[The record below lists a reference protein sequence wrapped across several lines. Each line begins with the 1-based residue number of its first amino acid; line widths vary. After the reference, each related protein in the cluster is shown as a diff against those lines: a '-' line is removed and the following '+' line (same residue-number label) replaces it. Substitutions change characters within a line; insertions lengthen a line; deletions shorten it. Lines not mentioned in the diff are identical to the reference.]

1 MNTIERPYRDVL
13 NKALDIYRDAMRPFI
28 VNSLKQVRGRTV
40 EEILYDSLPRQ
51 AHEFQERLQANGGD
65 VESVIDITNFPALVS
80 KNWRREVFGRQ
91 FGGDMTVQNLLY
103 IITQARNRAAHPEN
117 TDLDAEYTRAR
128 LHDIA
133 EVLGKINA
141 LDQKQM
147 VEELRNELINTEEQ
161 TQQVS
166 TAGRSNA
173 AATTRTSART
183 TLRDN
188 TGLKPWR
195 EVIPPNLE
203 LTQGTFEEAELA
215 ADLQQ
220 VYDGRA
226 SATSYGNPVSFFKQ
240 THLTAGLRSLLT
252 NALQRLAGNG
262 GAPVIQTKTGF
273 GGGKTHS
280 LIALYHIAN
289 SIDALANL
297 PANGDSASTRTEI
310 HSIMQESGWDSTRN
324 IHPKVA
330 VLDGTYLSPTDTEVT
345 KENGN
350 PLNTLWGVM
359 AYQLG
364 GQTAYNLISEAARRQ
379 DSAPLGAQL
388 DRLFDHIGPCVILMD
403 ELVAYMTNFSD
414 DLLAVNYTFIQALTE
429 SARRAKNVVL
439 VVTLPESQREAG
451 GPKGETI
458 LATLETR
465 MGRIESIWR
474 PLETGEAF
482 EVVRR
487 RLFGNQINEIERDRT
502 CEAFVAMY
510 NRNRKAFPEGV
521 HEQRYLERMRVCY
534 PIHPEI
540 FERLHSDWSTIHEFQ
555 RTRGVLR
562 LMANCISRLYR
573 TDASPLI
580 MPGNLPLDDP
590 NFTSEFDSILSG
602 HWDAVF
608 TEADSNGGR
617 TDLIDQQRSNF
628 SEYGGAARRIA
639 RTVFLGS
646 CPSGAIRGIDANR
659 IHLGVAQPGHR
670 LTTYTE
676 ALTEMRGNLY
686 YFYTDDNRYY
696 FHTEENLNKVAID
709 RANEISNPEIHGHI
723 ISEVTEAARQHSS
736 RLIICPE
743 DLDTIPD
750 RDELRLVIL
759 PPNKLLPSRSAE
771 TDEAIPAAL
780 HILKHRAGGERTHRN
795 TLLFLG
801 SKTDDMRDLQSYTR
815 EYLAW
820 KSITQ
825 GERRIQNLKDERL
838 TQAQAN
844 LRKADETVRR
854 IIPKAYRF
862 AMAPTQLD
870 PQHTEF
876 TMSPEQTRAAESGDI
891 VGSAFDTFKAR
902 EALIDYET
910 PESLNARLTEYI
922 WSDTNHISIQKV
934 WEMMTQYVY
943 MPRLENREVLTA
955 AIKEGVENGTFGY
968 AEGYDTEQQ
977 RYYGLQ
983 FRQQIHILNPDGLI
997 VKAAVAGIKPKLSL
1011 ESLTPTL
1018 REQVWDTAQAHIQVA
1033 NVWEM
1038 MPTHLDEDDL
1048 KRETLVECIEQGVP
1062 QGQFGYAAR
1071 IAEDTTTYEN
1081 LFFREAL
1088 PPDTVD
1094 FEGFLIDPQTAAAE
1108 KDTAKLGSTRIV
1120 ARKTVE
1126 GELSLDAINDLRQE
1140 IIAPLDADGGDVKI
1154 EITITAY
1161 KPEGFSQNIERS
1173 VKENGIE
1180 LDIEVKSDNEKG

>member
-1 MNTIERPYRDVL
+1 MNTIERPHRDVL

-28 VNSLKQVRGRTV
+28 IRSLKQIKGKHV
-40 EEILYDSLPRQ
+40 EDAICDVLSPKQVNDFEQ
-51 AHEFQERLQANGGD
+51 NLQNNGGN
-65 VESVIDITNFPALVS
+65 VQAAIDIGDFPNLIS
-80 KNWRREVFGRQ
+80 RNWRGEIFGRQ

-103 IITQARNRAAHPEN
+103 LITQARNHVMHPSTE
-117 TDLDAEYTRAR
+117 DLESEYVRVSLFHISDVLGRINAPEAK
-128 LHDIA
+128 A
-133 EVLGKINA
+133 EVK
-141 LDQKQM
+141 K
-147 VEELRNELINTEEQ
+147 
-161 TQQVS
+161 
-166 TAGRSNA
+166 
-173 AATTRTSART
+173 
-183 TLRDN
+183 LRDEHFSSPQPELPIPDSSPATASVSDRTPRVAQGN
-188 TGLKPWR
+188 LKPWR

-215 ADLQQ
+215 ANLQQ

-226 SATSYGNPVSFFKQ
+226 SATSYGNPVSFFNQ
-240 THLTAGLRSLLT
+240 THLTVGLRSLLI
-252 NALQRLAGNG
+252 NALQRLAGKG

-280 LIALYHIAN
+280 LIALYHLAN

-297 PANGDSASTRTEI
+297 PADSDSANTRAEI
-310 HSIMQESGWDSTRN
+310 HSIMQEAGWDSTRKV
-324 IHPKVA
+324 HPKVA
-330 VLDGTYLSPTDTEVT
+330 VLEGTFLSPTDAEVT
-345 KENGN
+345 KENGD

-364 GQTAYNLISEAARRQ
+364 GQTAYNLIGEAARGQ

-388 DRLFDHIGPCVILMD
+388 DRLFEHTGPCVILMD
-403 ELVAYMTNFSD
+403 ELVAYMINLSD
-414 DLLAVNYTFIQALTE
+414 DLLGVNYTFVQALTE
-429 SARRAKNVVL
+429 SARRAKNVVI
-439 VVTLPESQREAG
+439 VATLPESQREAG
-451 GPKGETI
+451 GARGAEI
-458 LATLETR
+458 LSTLETR
-465 MGRIESIWR
+465 MGRIESIWQ
-474 PLETGEAF
+474 PLETNEAF

-487 RLFGNQINEIERDRT
+487 RLFGNQINETERDRT

-510 NRNRKAFPEGV
+510 NRNRKVFPEGV
-521 HEQRYLERMRVCY
+521 HEQRYLERMKACY

-590 NFTSEFDSILSG
+590 NFTSEFDKILSG
-602 HWDAVF
+602 RWDAVF

-617 TDLIDQQRSNF
+617 ADLIDQPRSSF
-628 SEYGGAARRIA
+628 SECGGAARRIA

-646 CPSGAIRGIDANR
+646 CPSGAIRGIDTNL

-670 LTTYTE
+670 ITTYTE

-709 RANEISNPEIHGHI
+709 RANEISDPELHEHI
-723 ISEVTEAARQHSS
+723 ILEVTEAVRRHRSK
-736 RLIICPE
+736 LIICPE
-743 DLDTIPD
+743 DLDTVPD
-750 RDELRLVIL
+750 KDELRLVIL
-759 PPNKLLPSRSAE
+759 PPDKLLPSRSAE

-780 HILKHRAGGERTHRN
+780 HILKHRAGGERTYQN
-795 TLLFLG
+795 ALLFLA
-801 SKTDDMRDLQSYTR
+801 SKTDDMRDLKRDTR

-825 GERRIQNLKDERL
+825 GDRRIQNLKDERL
-838 TQAQAN
+838 NQAQAS
-844 LRKADETVRR
+844 LRKADEAVRR
-854 IIPKAYRF
+854 MLPKAYRF
-862 AMAPTQLD
+862 AIAPAQLD

-876 TMSPEQTRAAESGDI
+876 TMSPEQTKATESGDI
-891 VGSAFDTFKAR
+891 VESAFDTFKAR

-910 PESLNARLTEYI
+910 PEALNARLTEYI
-922 WSDTNHISIQKV
+922 WNDDNHISIQKV

-943 MPRLENREVLTA
+943 METRLENRDVLTA

-968 AEGYDTEQQ
+968 AERYDTEQQ
-977 RYYGLQ
+977 HYHGLQ
-983 FRQQIHILNPDGLI
+983 FRQQIHTLNPDGLI

-1018 REQVWDTAQAHIQVA
+1018 REHVWNTAQSHIRVEK
-1033 NVWEM
+1033 VWNM
-1038 MPTHLDEDDL
+1038 MPIYLDEDDL

-1062 QGQFGYAAR
+1062 QGDFGYATEITDSTNA
-1071 IAEDTTTYEN
+1071 YEN

-1088 PPDTVD
+1088 PPDAVT
-1094 FEGFLIDPQTAAAE
+1094 FEGLLVDPKTAAAE
-1108 KDTAKLGSTRIV
+1108 KDTATLGAKRII

-1126 GELSLDAINDLRQE
+1126 GELSLDAINNLRQE

-1161 KPEGFSQNIERS
+1161 KAEGFSQNIERS

-1180 LDIEVKSDNEKG
+1180 LDIEVKSDNEKDN

>member
-1 MNTIERPYRDVL
+1 MNTIERPHRDVL

-28 VNSLKQVRGRTV
+28 IRSLKQIKGKSI
-40 EEILYDSLPRQ
+40 EEAVCDVLSARQ
-51 AHEFQERLQANGGD
+51 VNDFKQNLQNNGGN
-65 VESVIDITNFPALVS
+65 VQAAIDIGDFPNLIS
-80 KNWRREVFGRQ
+80 RNWRGEVFGRQ

-103 IITQARNRAAHPEN
+103 LITQARNHVMHPSTEDLESEYARASLFHISDVLGRINAAEPKATVEKLRDEHFRSQQPTSLIPDPSPDTENVTRPTPRAAQGN
-117 TDLDAEYTRAR
+117 
-128 LHDIA
+128 
-133 EVLGKINA
+133 
-141 LDQKQM
+141 
-147 VEELRNELINTEEQ
+147 
-161 TQQVS
+161 
-166 TAGRSNA
+166 
-173 AATTRTSART
+173 
-183 TLRDN
+183 
-188 TGLKPWR
+188 LKPWR

-215 ADLQQ
+215 ANLQQ

-252 NALQRLAGNG
+252 NALRRLAGNG

-280 LIALYHIAN
+280 LIALYHLAN
-289 SIDALANL
+289 SIDAMADL
-297 PANGDSASTRTEI
+297 PADGDSANTRAEI
-310 HSIMQESGWDSTRN
+310 HTIMQEAGWDSTLN

-330 VLDGTYLSPTDTEVT
+330 VLEGTFLSPTDAEVT
-345 KENGN
+345 KENED

-364 GQTAYNLISEAARRQ
+364 GQTAYNLIGTAARQQ

-388 DRLFDHIGPCVILMD
+388 DKLFDHIGPCVILID
-403 ELVAYMTNFSD
+403 ELVAYMVNLSD
-414 DLLAVNYTFIQALTE
+414 DLLGVNYTFVQALTE
-429 SARRAKNVVL
+429 SVRRAKNVIL
-439 VVTLPESQREAG
+439 VATLPETRREAG
-451 GPKGETI
+451 GIKGETI
-458 LATLETR
+458 LSTLETR
-465 MGRIESIWR
+465 MGRIESIWK

-487 RLFGNQINEIERDRT
+487 RLFGNQINEVERNRT
-502 CEAFVAMY
+502 CETFVAMY
-510 NRNRKAFPEGV
+510 NKNRKAFPEGV
-521 HEQRYLERMRVCY
+521 HEQRYLERMKVCY

-562 LMANCISRLYR
+562 LMANCINRLYR

-590 NFTSEFDSILSG
+590 SFTSEFDKILAG
-602 HWDAVF
+602 RWEPVF
-608 TEADSNGGR
+608 AEADSNGGR
-617 TDLIDQQRSNF
+617 ADLIDQERSSF

-646 CPSGAIRGIDANR
+646 CPSGAIRGIDTNR
-659 IHLGVAQPGHR
+659 INLGVAQPGHR
-670 LTTYTE
+670 ITTYTE

-686 YFYTDDNRYY
+686 YFYADDNRYY

-709 RANEISNPEIHGHI
+709 RANEISDSELHEYIV
-723 ISEVTEAARQHSS
+723 SEVTEAVRRHRSK
-736 RLIICPE
+736 LIICPE
-743 DLDTIPD
+743 NLDSIQD
-750 RDELRLVIL
+750 KNELRLVIL
-759 PPNKLLPSRSAE
+759 PPDKLLPSRSAE
-771 TDEAIPAAL
+771 TDEATPVAL
-780 HILKHRAGGERTHRN
+780 DILKHRASGERTYRN
-795 TLLFLG
+795 TLLFLAA
-801 SKTDDMRDLQSYTR
+801 KTDDMRDLKTQAR

-825 GERRIQNLKDERL
+825 GERRIQNLKDERFN
-838 TQAQAN
+838 QAQAS
-844 LRKADETVRR
+844 LRKAGEAVRR
-854 IIPKAYRF
+854 MLPKAYRF
-862 AMAPTQLD
+862 AIAPAQLD

-876 TMSPEQTRAAESGDI
+876 TMLPEQTKATESGNI
-891 VGSAFDTFKAR
+891 VESAFDTFKAR

-910 PESLNARLTEYI
+910 PEALNARLTEYI
-922 WSDTNHISIQKV
+922 WNDNNYISIQQV

-943 MPRLENREVLTA
+943 MPRLENRDVLTA

-968 AEGYDTEQQ
+968 AERYDTEQHH
-977 RYYGLQ
+977 YHGLQ
-983 FRQQIHILNPDGLI
+983 FKQQIPTLNLDGLI
-997 VKAAVAGIKPKLSL
+997 VKAEVAGIKPKLSL
-1011 ESLTPTL
+1011 ESLAPLL
-1018 REQVWDTAQAHIQVA
+1018 REHIWDAAQSHIRVEK
-1033 NVWEM
+1033 VWEM
-1038 MPTHLDEDDL
+1038 MPTYLDENDL
-1048 KRETLVECIEQGVP
+1048 ERESLIVCIEQGVP
-1062 QGQFGYAAR
+1062 QGQFGYAEE
-1071 IAEDTTTYEN
+1071 IAGGSSTYEN
-1081 LFFREAL
+1081 LFFREVL
-1088 PPDTVD
+1088 PANTVT
-1094 FEGFLIDPQTAAAE
+1094 FEGLLIDPQTAAAE
-1108 KDTAKLGSTRIV
+1108 KDTARLGSTRIV

-1161 KPEGFSQNIERS
+1161 KADGFSQNIERS

>member
-1 MNTIERPYRDVL
+1 MNTIERPHRDVL

-28 VNSLKQVRGRTV
+28 IRSLKQIKGK
-40 EEILYDSLPRQ
+40 
-51 AHEFQERLQANGGD
+51 RLEDAICDVLSEKQVNDFKQNLQNNGGNIQAA
-65 VESVIDITNFPALVS
+65 IDIGDFPNLIS
-80 KNWRREVFGRQ
+80 RNWRGEVFGRQ

-103 IITQARNRAAHPEN
+103 LITQARNHVMHPSTE
-117 TDLDAEYTRAR
+117 DLDAEYTRVSLFHISDVLGRINAAEAK
-128 LHDIA
+128 A
-133 EVLGKINA
+133 EVEKLR
-141 LDQKQM
+141 DEHFSSPQP
-147 VEELRNELINTEEQ
+147 ELRIPDTS
-161 TQQVS
+161 S
-166 TAGRSNA
+166 TTASVPD
-173 AATTRTSART
+173 RTPRVAQG
-183 TLRDN
+183 N
-188 TGLKPWR
+188 LKPWR

-203 LTQGTFEEAELA
+203 LTQGTFEDAELA
-215 ADLQQ
+215 ANLQQ

-226 SATSYGNPVSFFKQ
+226 SATSYGNPVSFFRQ

-252 NALQRLAGNG
+252 NALRRLAGKG

-280 LIALYHIAN
+280 LIALYHLAN
-289 SIDALANL
+289 SIDALARL
-297 PANGDSASTRTEI
+297 PADGDSANTRAEI
-310 HSIMQESGWDSTRN
+310 HSILQEAGWDSTLN

-330 VLDGTYLSPTDTEVT
+330 VLEGTFLSPTDAEVT
-345 KENGN
+345 KENKD

-364 GQTAYNLISEAARRQ
+364 GQTAYNLIGEAARRQ

-388 DRLFDHIGPCVILMD
+388 DKLFDHIGPCVILID
-403 ELVAYMTNFSD
+403 ELVAYMINLSD
-414 DLLAVNYTFIQALTE
+414 DLLGVNYTFVQALTE
-429 SARRAKNVVL
+429 SARRAKNVVI
-439 VVTLPESQREAG
+439 VATLPQSRREAG
-451 GPKGETI
+451 GIKGETI

-465 MGRIESIWR
+465 MGRIESIWK
-474 PLETGEAF
+474 PLETNEAF

-487 RLFGNQINEIERDRT
+487 RLFGNQINETERDRT
-502 CEAFVAMY
+502 CGVFVAMY
-510 NRNRKAFPEGV
+510 NRNKGAFPEGV
-521 HEQRYLERMRVCY
+521 HEQRYLERMKACY

-573 TDASPLI
+573 TDTSPLI

-590 NFTSEFDSILSG
+590 NFTSEFDKILSG
-602 HWDAVF
+602 RWDAVF

-617 TDLIDQQRSNF
+617 ADLIDQQRSSF
-628 SEYGGAARRIA
+628 SECGGAARRIA

-646 CPSGAIRGIDANR
+646 CPSGAIRGIDTNL

-670 LTTYTE
+670 ITTYTE
-676 ALTEMRGNLY
+676 ALAEMRGNLY
-686 YFYTDDNRYY
+686 YFYADDNRYY

-709 RANEISNPEIHGHI
+709 RANEISDSELHEHI
-723 ISEVTEAARQHSS
+723 VLEVTEAVRRHRSK
-736 RLIICPE
+736 LIICPE
-743 DLDTIPD
+743 DLDTVPD
-750 RDELRLVIL
+750 KDELRLVIL
-759 PPNKLLPSRSAE
+759 PLDKLLPSRSAE
-771 TDEAIPAAL
+771 TDEATPAAL
-780 HILKHRAGGERTHRN
+780 HILKHRASGERTYRN
-795 TLLFLG
+795 ALLFLA
-801 SKTDDMRDLQSYTR
+801 SKTDDMRDLKAHTR

-838 TQAQAN
+838 NQAQAS
-844 LRKADETVRR
+844 LRKTDETVRR
-854 IIPKAYRF
+854 MLPKAYRF
-862 AMAPTQLD
+862 AIAPAQLD

-876 TMSPEQTRAAESGDI
+876 TLSPEQTKATESGDI
-891 VGSAFDTFKAR
+891 VESAFDTFKAR

-910 PESLNARLTEYI
+910 PETLNARLKEYI
-922 WSDTNHISIQKV
+922 WNDDNHISIQKV

-943 MPRLENREVLTA
+943 MPRLENRDVLTA
-955 AIKEGVENGTFGY
+955 AITEGVENGTFGY
-968 AEGYDTEQQ
+968 AERYDTEQQ
-977 RYYGLQ
+977 HYHGLQ
-983 FRQQIHILNPDGLI
+983 FRQQIHTLNPDGLI
-997 VKAAVAGIKPKLSL
+997 VKAEVAGIKPKLSL

-1018 REQVWDTAQAHIQVA
+1018 RERVWDTAQSHIQVEEI
-1033 NVWEM
+1033 WEM
-1038 MPTHLDEDDL
+1038 MPTYLDENDL

-1062 QGQFGYAAR
+1062 QGEFGYTEG
-1071 IAEDTTTYEN
+1071 IADDTNRYEN

-1088 PPDTVD
+1088 PPNTVN
-1094 FEGFLIDPQTAAAE
+1094 FEGFLIDPQTASAE
-1108 KDTAKLGSTRIV
+1108 KDTARLGSTRIV

-1140 IIAPLDADGGDVKI
+1140 IIAPLGADGGDVTI

-1161 KPEGFSQNIERS
+1161 KAEGFSQNIERS

>member
-1 MNTIERPYRDVL
+1 MNTIERPHRDVL

-28 VNSLKQVRGRTV
+28 IRCLRQIKGKRIEESICDVLSPKQVN
-40 EEILYDSLPRQ
+40 DFKQ
-51 AHEFQERLQANGGD
+51 NLQNNGGNIQAA
-65 VESVIDITNFPALVS
+65 IDIGDFPNLIS
-80 KNWRREVFGRQ
+80 RNWRGEVFGRQ

-103 IITQARNRAAHPEN
+103 LITQARNHVMHPSTE
-117 TDLDAEYTRAR
+117 DLDPEYTRAS
-128 LHDIA
+128 LFHISD
-133 EVLGKINA
+133 VLG
-141 LDQKQM
+141 
-147 VEELRNELINTEEQ
+147 RINTTEAKTEVEKLRDKHFGSQ
-161 TQQVS
+161 RPGFLIPDPSPDTEDIS
-166 TAGRSNA
+166 H
-173 AATTRTSART
+173 RTSRAT
-183 TLRDN
+183 QGN
-188 TGLKPWR
+188 LKPWR

-215 ADLQQ
+215 ANLQQ

-226 SATSYGNPVSFFKQ
+226 SATSYGNPVSFFQQ

-289 SIDALANL
+289 SIDELANL
-297 PANGDSASTRTEI
+297 PADGDSANTRAEI
-310 HSIMQESGWDSTRN
+310 HSIMQEAGWDSTLK

-330 VLDGTYLSPTDTEVT
+330 VLEGTFLSPTDAEVT
-345 KENGN
+345 REDGD

-364 GQTAYNLISEAARRQ
+364 GQAAYNLIGEAARRQ

-388 DRLFDHIGPCVILMD
+388 DKLFDHIGPCVILMD
-403 ELVAYMTNFSD
+403 ELVAYMVNLSE
-414 DLLAVNYTFIQALTE
+414 DLLGVNYTFVQALTE
-429 SARRAKNVVL
+429 SARRAKNVVI
-439 VVTLPESQREAG
+439 VATLPESRREAG
-451 GPKGETI
+451 GTRGETI

-465 MGRIESIWR
+465 LGRIESIWK

-487 RLFGNQINEIERDRT
+487 RLFGNQINETERDRT

-510 NRNRKAFPEGV
+510 NRNRKSFPEGV
-521 HEQRYLERMRVCY
+521 HEQRYLERMKDCY
-534 PIHPEI
+534 PIHPEV

-573 TDASPLI
+573 TDTSPLI

-590 NFTSEFDSILSG
+590 NFTSEFDKILSG
-602 HWDAVF
+602 RWDAVF
-608 TEADSNGGR
+608 AEADSNGGR
-617 TDLIDQQRSNF
+617 ADLIDQQRSSF

-659 IHLGVAQPGHR
+659 IHLGVVQPKQR
-670 LTTYTE
+670 ITTYTE

-709 RANEISNPEIHGHI
+709 RANEIGDSELHEHI
-723 ISEVTEAARQHSS
+723 VSEVTEAVRRYRSKV
-736 RLIICPE
+736 IICPE
-743 DLDTIPD
+743 NLNTIPD
-750 RDELRLVIL
+750 KDELRLVIL
-759 PPNKLLPSRSAE
+759 PPDKLLPSRSTE
-771 TDEAIPAAL
+771 TDEATPAAL
-780 HILKHRAGGERTHRN
+780 HILKHRANGERMYRN
-795 TLLFLG
+795 TLLFLV
-801 SKTDDMRDLQSYTR
+801 SKTDDMRDLKGSAR

-820 KSITQ
+820 QSITQ
-825 GERRIQNLKDERL
+825 GERRIPDLTGERL
-838 TQAQAN
+838 NQAQAS
-844 LRKADETVRR
+844 LRKTGEAVRR
-854 IIPKAYRF
+854 MLPKAYRS
-862 AMAPTQLD
+862 AIAPAQLD

-876 TMSPEQTRAAESGDI
+876 TLSPEQTKATESGDI
-891 VGSAFDTFKAR
+891 VQSAFDIFKAR

-910 PESLNARLTEYI
+910 PETLNARLKEYI
-922 WSDTNHISIQKV
+922 WNNNNHIGIQKI
-934 WEMMTQYVY
+934 WQMMTQYVY
-943 MPRLENREVLTA
+943 MPRLENRDVLTA
-955 AIKEGVENGTFGY
+955 AIKEGVENGIFGY
-968 AEGYDTEQQ
+968 AERYDPKQQ
-977 RYYGLQ
+977 HYQGLQ
-983 FRQQIHILNPDGLI
+983 FRQQIHTLNPDGLI
-997 VKAAVAGIKPKLSL
+997 VKAEVAGIKPKLSL

-1018 REQVWDTAQAHIQVA
+1018 HEYVWDTAQTYIQVEK
-1033 NVWEM
+1033 VWEM
-1038 MPTHLDEDDL
+1038 MPAHLDENDL
-1048 KRETLVECIEQGVP
+1048 ERETLVKCIEQGVP
-1062 QGQFGYAAR
+1062 QGEFGYAAG
-1071 IAEDTTTYEN
+1071 IMDDNNTYEN
-1081 LFFREAL
+1081 LFYRETL
-1088 PPDTVD
+1088 PSNTVT
-1094 FEGFLIDPQTAAAE
+1094 FEGLLIDPNTAAAE
-1108 KDTAKLGSTRIV
+1108 KDTKRLGSTRIV

-1140 IIAPLDADGGDVKI
+1140 IIAPLDTDGGDVTI

-1161 KPEGFSQNIERS
+1161 KAEGFSQNIERS

>member
-1 MNTIERPYRDVL
+1 MNTIERPHRDVL

-28 VNSLKQVRGRTV
+28 VNSLRRVRGRTL
-40 EEILYDSLPRQ
+40 EEVLYDSLPRQ
-51 AHEFQERLQANGGD
+51 AHEFQERLGANGGN
-65 VESVIDITNFPALVS
+65 VEAVIDITHFPALVS
-80 KNWRREVFGRQ
+80 KNWRGEVFGRQ

-103 IITQARNRAAHPEN
+103 LITQARNHVMHPSTEDLESEYVRVSLFHISDVLGRINAAE
-117 TDLDAEYTRAR
+117 AK
-128 LHDIA
+128 A
-133 EVLGKINA
+133 EVEK
-141 LDQKQM
+141 
-147 VEELRNELINTEEQ
+147 
-161 TQQVS
+161 
-166 TAGRSNA
+166 
-173 AATTRTSART
+173 
-183 TLRDN
+183 LRDEHFGPQQPALPIPDPPPETEN
-188 TGLKPWR
+188 ISQRTPRAIQGNLKPWR

-215 ADLQQ
+215 ANLQQ

-252 NALQRLAGNG
+252 NALQRLAGKG

-280 LIALYHIAN
+280 LIALYHLAN
-289 SIDALANL
+289 SIDALAKL
-297 PANGDSASTRTEI
+297 PADGDSANTHADI
-310 HSIMQESGWDSTRN
+310 HAIMQAAGWDSTRN

-330 VLDGTYLSPTDTEVT
+330 VLEGTFLSPTDAEAT
-345 KENGN
+345 KENGD

-364 GQTAYNLISEAARRQ
+364 GQIAYDLIGTAARRQ

-388 DRLFDHIGPCVILMD
+388 DKLFDHIGPCVILMD
-403 ELVAYMTNFSD
+403 ELVAYMVNLSD
-414 DLLAVNYTFIQALTE
+414 DLLGVNYTFVQALTE
-429 SARRAKNVVL
+429 SARRAKNVVI
-439 VVTLPESQREAG
+439 VATLPESRREAG
-451 GPKGETI
+451 GQKGETI

-465 MGRIESIWR
+465 LGRIESIWK
-474 PLETGEAF
+474 PLETNEAF

-487 RLFGNQINEIERDRT
+487 RLFGNQINETERDRT
-502 CEAFVAMY
+502 CETFVAMY
-510 NRNRKAFPEGV
+510 NRNRGAFPEGV
-521 HEQRYLERMRVCY
+521 HEQRYLTRMKACY

-573 TDASPLI
+573 TDTSPLI

-590 NFTSEFDSILSG
+590 DFTSEFDKILSG
-602 HWDAVF
+602 RWDAVF

-617 TDLIDQQRSNF
+617 ADLIDQRRSSF

-646 CPSGAIRGIDANR
+646 CPSGAIRGIDTNR
-659 IHLGVAQPGHR
+659 IHLGVAQPKQR
-670 LTTYTE
+670 ITTYTE

-686 YFYTDDNRYY
+686 YFYADDSRYY

-709 RANEISNPEIHGHI
+709 RANEISDSEIHGHI
-723 ISEVTEAARQHSS
+723 VSEVTEAARQHRS
-736 RLIICPE
+736 RLIICPQ

-750 RDELRLVIL
+750 KDELRLVIL
-759 PPNKLLPSRSAE
+759 PPDKLLPSRSSE

-780 HILKHRAGGERTHRN
+780 HILKHRASGERTHRN

-815 EYLAW
+815 EHLAW

-838 TQAQAN
+838 SQAQAN

-902 EALIDYET
+902 EALIDYEA
-910 PESLNARLTEYI
+910 PEILNARLEEYI
-922 WSDTNHISIQKV
+922 WNDNNHIAIQKI

-943 MPRLENREVLTA
+943 MPRLENRDVLTA
-955 AIKEGVENGTFGY
+955 AIQEGVENGTFGY
-968 AEGYDTEQQ
+968 AERYDTEQQ

-983 FRQQIHILNPDGLI
+983 FRQQIHTLNPNGLI
-997 VKAAVAGIKPKLSL
+997 VKAETAGLKPKLSL

-1018 REQVWDTAQAHIQVA
+1018 RERVWDTAQAHIQVEE
-1033 NVWEM
+1033 VWKM
-1038 MPTHLDEDDL
+1038 MPTHLDDADL

-1062 QGQFGYAAR
+1062 QGQFGYAEG
-1071 IAEDTTTYEN
+1071 IAEDTSTYEN
-1081 LFFREAL
+1081 LFFREAV
-1088 PPDTVD
+1088 PPDAVN

-1108 KDTAKLGSTRIV
+1108 KNTARLGATRIV
-1120 ARKTVE
+1120 ARKIVE

-1140 IIAPLDADGGDVKI
+1140 IIAPLDTDGGDVTI

-1161 KPEGFSQNIERS
+1161 KADGFSQNIERS

-1180 LDIEVKSDNEKG
+1180 LDIEVKSDNK

>member
-1 MNTIERPYRDVL
+1 MNTIERPHRDVL

-28 VNSLKQVRGRTV
+28 LNSLKQVRGRTV
-40 EEILYDSLPRQ
+40 EEVLYDSLPRQ

-80 KNWRREVFGRQ
+80 KNWRGEVFGRQ

-141 LDQKQM
+141 PEQKGL
-147 VEELRNELINTEEQ
+147 VEELRSELINTEENA
-161 TQQVS
+161 QQIS
-166 TAGRSNA
+166 AGISSPPA
-173 AATTRTSART
+173 VPTKASART
-183 TLRDN
+183 ILSDN

-203 LTQGTFEEAELA
+203 LTQGIFEEAELA
-215 ADLQQ
+215 ANLQQ

-240 THLTAGLRSLLT
+240 THLTAGLRSLLV
-252 NALQRLAGNG
+252 NALQRLTGKG

-289 SIDALANL
+289 SINALANL
-297 PANGDSASTRTEI
+297 PADDDSVNTRAEI
-310 HSIMQESGWDSTRN
+310 RSIMQEAGWDDTLD

-330 VLDGTYLSPTDTEVT
+330 VLEGTFLSPTDAEVT
-345 KENGN
+345 KENGD

-364 GQTAYNLISEAARRQ
+364 GQTAYDLIGTAARRQ

-388 DRLFDHIGPCVILMD
+388 DKLFDHIGPCVILMD
-403 ELVAYMTNFSD
+403 ELVAYMVNLSD
-414 DLLAVNYTFIQALTE
+414 ESAVGVNYTFVQALTE
-429 SARRAKNVVL
+429 SARRAKNVVI
-439 VVTLPESQREAG
+439 VATLPESRREAG
-451 GPKGETI
+451 GTKGETI

-465 MGRIESIWR
+465 LGRIESIWK
-474 PLETGEAF
+474 PLETNEAF

-487 RLFGNQINEIERDRT
+487 RLFGNQINETERDRT
-502 CEAFVAMY
+502 CETFVAMY
-510 NRNRKAFPEGV
+510 NRNKGAFPEGV
-521 HEQRYLERMRVCY
+521 HEQRYLERMKACY

-573 TDASPLI
+573 TDTSPLI

-590 NFTSEFDSILSG
+590 DFTSEFDKILSG
-602 HWDAVF
+602 RWDAVF
-608 TEADSNGGR
+608 TEADSNSGR
-617 TDLIDQQRSNF
+617 ADLIDQRRSAF

-646 CPSGAIRGIDANR
+646 CPSGAIRGIDTNR
-659 IHLGVAQPGHR
+659 IHLGVAQPKQR
-670 LTTYTE
+670 VTTYTE

-686 YFYTDDNRYY
+686 YFYADDNRYY

-709 RANEISNPEIHGHI
+709 RANEISDSEIYGHI
-723 ISEVTEAARQHSS
+723 VSEVTEATRQHRS
-736 RLIICPE
+736 RLIICPQ

-750 RDELRLVIL
+750 KDELRLVIL
-759 PPNKLLPSRSAE
+759 PPDKLLPSRSSE

-780 HILKHRAGGERTHRN
+780 HILKHRASGERIHRN

-838 TQAQAN
+838 SQAQAN

-862 AMAPTQLD
+862 AIAPTQLD
-870 PQHTEF
+870 PQHTQF

-891 VGSAFDTFKAR
+891 VGSAFDTFKAK
-902 EALIDYET
+902 EILIDYET
-910 PESLNARLTEYI
+910 PEILNARLAEYI
-922 WSDTNHISIQKV
+922 WNDNNHIAIQKI

-943 MPRLENREVLTA
+943 MPRLENRDVLTA
-955 AIKEGVENGTFGY
+955 AIQEGVENGTFGY
-968 AEGYDTEQQ
+968 AGKL
-977 RYYGLQ
+977 RYRTTALL
-983 FRQQIHILNPDGLI
+983 R
-997 VKAAVAGIKPKLSL
+997 
-1011 ESLTPTL
+1011 LT
-1018 REQVWDTAQAHIQVA
+1018 V
-1033 NVWEM
+1033 
-1038 MPTHLDEDDL
+1038 
-1048 KRETLVECIEQGVP
+1048 
-1062 QGQFGYAAR
+1062 
-1071 IAEDTTTYEN
+1071 
-1081 LFFREAL
+1081 
-1088 PPDTVD
+1088 
-1094 FEGFLIDPQTAAAE
+1094 
-1108 KDTAKLGSTRIV
+1108 
-1120 ARKTVE
+1120 
-1126 GELSLDAINDLRQE
+1126 
-1140 IIAPLDADGGDVKI
+1140 
-1154 EITITAY
+1154 
-1161 KPEGFSQNIERS
+1161 
-1173 VKENGIE
+1173 
-1180 LDIEVKSDNEKG
+1180 

>member
-1 MNTIERPYRDVL
+1 MNTIERPHRNVL

-28 VNSLKQVRGRTV
+28 IRSLKQIKGKHI
-40 EEILYDSLPRQ
+40 EEAICDVLSPKQVND
-51 AHEFQERLQANGGD
+51 FQQNLRNNGGNIQAA
-65 VESVIDITNFPALVS
+65 IDIGDFPNLIS
-80 KNWRREVFGRQ
+80 RNWRGEVFGRQ

-103 IITQARNRAAHPEN
+103 LITQARNHVMHPSTEDLESEYARASLFHIS
-117 TDLDAEYTRAR
+117 D
-128 LHDIA
+128 
-133 EVLGKINA
+133 VLGRINA
-141 LDQKQM
+141 TESK
-147 VEELRNELINTEEQ
+147 VEVEKLRDEHFGFQQPELLIPDPSPDIENIPH
-161 TQQVS
+161 
-166 TAGRSNA
+166 
-173 AATTRTSART
+173 RTSRAIQG
-183 TLRDN
+183 N
-188 TGLKPWR
+188 LKSWR

-215 ADLQQ
+215 ANLQQ

-252 NALQRLAGNG
+252 NALQRLAGKG

-280 LIALYHIAN
+280 LIALYHLAN

-297 PANGDSASTRTEI
+297 PADGDSANTHADI
-310 HSIMQESGWDSTRN
+310 HAIMQAAGWDSTRN

-330 VLDGTYLSPTDTEVT
+330 VLEGTFLSPTDAEVT
-345 KENGN
+345 KENGD

-364 GQTAYNLISEAARRQ
+364 GQTAYDLIGTAARLQ

-388 DRLFDHIGPCVILMD
+388 DKLFDHIGPCIILMD
-403 ELVAYMTNFSD
+403 ELVAYMVNLSD
-414 DLLAVNYTFIQALTE
+414 DLLGVNYTFVQALTE
-429 SARRAKNVVL
+429 SARRAKNVVI
-439 VVTLPESQREAG
+439 VATLPESRREAG
-451 GPKGETI
+451 GQKGETI

-465 MGRIESIWR
+465 LGRIESIWK
-474 PLETGEAF
+474 PLETNEAF

-487 RLFGNQINEIERDRT
+487 RLFGNQINETERDRT
-502 CEAFVAMY
+502 CEIFVAMY
-510 NRNRKAFPEGV
+510 NRNRGAFPEGV
-521 HEQRYLERMRVCY
+521 HEQRYLERMKACY

-573 TDASPLI
+573 TDTSPLI

-590 NFTSEFDSILSG
+590 DFTSEFDKILSG
-602 HWDAVF
+602 RWDAVF

-617 TDLIDQQRSNF
+617 ADLIDQRRSSF

-646 CPSGAIRGIDANR
+646 CPSGAIRGIDTNR
-659 IHLGVAQPGHR
+659 IHLGVAQPKQR
-670 LTTYTE
+670 ITTYTE

-709 RANEISNPEIHGHI
+709 RANEISDSEIHGHI
-723 ISEVTEAARQHSS
+723 ISEVTEAARQHRAS
-736 RLIICPE
+736 LIICPQ

-750 RDELRLVIL
+750 KDELRLVIL
-759 PPNKLLPSRSAE
+759 PPDKLLPSRSSE
-771 TDEAIPAAL
+771 TDEAIPTAL
-780 HILKHRAGGERTHRN
+780 HILKHRASGERTHRN

-838 TQAQAN
+838 SQAQAN

-910 PESLNARLTEYI
+910 PEILNARLAEYI
-922 WSDTNHISIQKV
+922 WDDNNHIAIQKI

-943 MPRLENREVLTA
+943 MPRLENRDVLTA
-955 AIKEGVENGTFGY
+955 AIQEGVENGTFGY
-968 AEGYDTEQQ
+968 AERYDTEQQ

-983 FRQQIHILNPDGLI
+983 FRQQIHTLNPNGLI
-997 VKAAVAGIKPKLSL
+997 VKAETAGLKPKLSL

-1018 REQVWDTAQAHIQVA
+1018 RERVWDTAQAHIQVEE
-1033 NVWEM
+1033 VWKM
-1038 MPTHLDEDDL
+1038 MPTHLDDADL

-1062 QGQFGYAAR
+1062 QGQFGYADG
-1071 IAEDTTTYEN
+1071 IAEDTSTYEN

-1088 PPDTVD
+1088 PPDAVN
-1094 FEGFLIDPQTAAAE
+1094 FEGFLIDPQTAAAW
-1108 KDTAKLGSTRIV
+1108 KNTARLGATRIV
-1120 ARKTVE
+1120 ARKIVE

-1140 IIAPLDADGGDVKI
+1140 IIAPLDADGGDVTI

-1161 KPEGFSQNIERS
+1161 KSDGFSQNIERS

-1180 LDIEVKSDNEKG
+1180 LDIEVKSDNE

>member
-1 MNTIERPYRDVL
+1 MNTIERPHRDVL

-28 VNSLKQVRGRTV
+28 IRSLKQIKGKRI
-40 EEILYDSLPRQ
+40 EEIICDVLSAKQ
-51 AHEFQERLQANGGD
+51 VNGFKQNLQNNGGNIQAA
-65 VESVIDITNFPALVS
+65 IDIGDFPNLIS
-80 KNWRREVFGRQ
+80 RNWRGEVFGRQ

-103 IITQARNRAAHPEN
+103 LITQARNHVMHPN
-117 TDLDAEYTRAR
+117 TEDLDPEYARASLFHISDVLGR
-128 LHDIA
+128 INAVAPKA
-133 EVLGKINA
+133 EVEK
-141 LDQKQM
+141 
-147 VEELRNELINTEEQ
+147 
-161 TQQVS
+161 
-166 TAGRSNA
+166 
-173 AATTRTSART
+173 
-183 TLRDN
+183 LRDEHFGYQQPKLLIPESSPGTEN
-188 TGLKPWR
+188 GPHQTPRATQRNLKPWR

-215 ADLQQ
+215 ANLQQ

-240 THLTAGLRSLLT
+240 THLTVGLRSLLT
-252 NALQRLAGNG
+252 NALRRLAGNG

-289 SIDALANL
+289 SIDALAKL
-297 PANGDSASTRTEI
+297 PDDGDSANTRAEI
-310 HSIMQESGWDSTRN
+310 HAIMQEAGWDSTLN

-330 VLDGTYLSPTDTEVT
+330 VLEGTFLSPTDAEVT
-345 KENGN
+345 KENGD
-350 PLNTLWGVM
+350 PLNTLWGIM

-364 GQTAYNLISEAARRQ
+364 GQTAYNLIGAAARRQ

-388 DRLFDHIGPCVILMD
+388 DRLFEHIGPCVILID
-403 ELVAYMTNFSD
+403 ELVAYMVNLSD
-414 DLLAVNYTFIQALTE
+414 DLLGVNYTFVQALTE
-429 SARRAKNVVL
+429 SARRAKNIVI
-439 VVTLPESQREAG
+439 VVTLPESRHEAG
-451 GPKGETI
+451 GTKGEMI
-458 LATLETR
+458 LTTLETR

-487 RLFGNQINEIERDRT
+487 RLFGNQINTTERDRT
-502 CEAFVAMY
+502 CEAFVTMY
-510 NRNRKAFPEGV
+510 NRNRRAFPAGV
-521 HEQRYLERMRVCY
+521 HEQRYLERMKSCY

-573 TDASPLI
+573 TDTSPLI

-590 NFTSEFDSILSG
+590 NFTSEFDKILSG
-602 HWDAVF
+602 RWDAVF

-617 TDLIDQQRSNF
+617 ADLIDQQRNSF

-646 CPSGAIRGIDANR
+646 CPSGAIRGIDTNR

-670 LTTYTE
+670 ITTYTE

-686 YFYTDDNRYY
+686 YFYSDDNRYY

-709 RANEISNPEIHGHI
+709 RANQISDAELNEHI
-723 ISEVTEAARQHSS
+723 VSEVTESVRNYRS
-736 RLIICPE
+736 RIVICPE
-743 DLDTIPD
+743 NLDTIAD
-750 RDELRLVIL
+750 KDELRLIIL
-759 PPNKLLPSRSAE
+759 PPDKLRPSRSAE

-780 HILKHRAGGERTHRN
+780 HILKHRANGERIHRN
-795 TLLFLG
+795 TLLFLA
-801 SKTDDMRDLQSYTR
+801 SKTDDMRDLKGAAQ

-825 GERRIQNLKDERL
+825 GDRRIQDLKDERL
-838 TQAQAN
+838 SQAQAS
-844 LRKADETVRR
+844 LRKAGENVRR
-854 IIPKAYRF
+854 MIPKAYRS
-862 AMAPTQLD
+862 AIAPAQPE

-876 TMSPEQTRAAESGDI
+876 EMHPEQTKATDTGDI
-891 VGSAFDTFKAR
+891 VTSAFDTFKAR

-910 PESLNARLTEYI
+910 PEALNVHLTEYI
-922 WSDTNHISIQKV
+922 WNDENHIGIQKV
-934 WEMMTQYVY
+934 WEMMTRYVY
-943 MPRLENREVLTA
+943 MPRLENRDVLTA

-968 AEGYDTEQQ
+968 AEHYDPEQKH
-977 RYYGLQ
+977 YSGLC

-997 VKAAVAGIKPKLSL
+997 VKGEVAGIKPKLSL

-1018 REQVWDTAQAHIQVA
+1018 REHIWDIAQSYIQVEK
-1033 NVWEM
+1033 VWEM
-1038 MPTHLDEDDL
+1038 IPTYHDETDL
-1048 KRETLVECIEQGVP
+1048 QRETLVECVKQGVP
-1062 QGQFGYAAR
+1062 QGEFGYAEGVTEGTNR
-1071 IAEDTTTYEN
+1071 YEN

-1088 PPDTVD
+1088 PPDTVN
-1094 FEGFLIDPQTAAAE
+1094 FEGFLIDPQTASAE
-1108 KDTAKLGSTRIV
+1108 KNTAELGATRIV
-1120 ARKTVE
+1120 AKKTVE
-1126 GELSLDAINDLRQE
+1126 GELSLDEIDNLRQE
-1140 IIAPLDADGGDVKI
+1140 IIAPLRADDGDVTI
-1154 EITITAY
+1154 EITVTAY
-1161 KPEGFSQNIERS
+1161 KADGFSQNIERS
-1173 VKENGIE
+1173 VKENGIQ

>member
-1 MNTIERPYRDVL
+1 MNIIERPHRDVL
-13 NKALDIYRDAMRPFI
+13 NRALDIYRDAMRPFI
-28 VNSLKQVRGRTV
+28 VNSLKRVRGRTV
-40 EEILYDSLPRQ
+40 EEVLYDSLPRQ

-65 VESVIDITNFPALVS
+65 IEAVIDITNFPALVS
-80 KNWRREVFGRQ
+80 KNWRGEVFGRQ

-141 LDQKQM
+141 PDQKRM
-147 VEELRNELINTEEQ
+147 VEQLRRELISTQENV
-161 TQQVS
+161 QQVS
-166 TAGRSNA
+166 AAISSSATATPR
-173 AATTRTSART
+173 RVSART
-183 TLRDN
+183 TPSDN

-240 THLTAGLRSLLT
+240 THLTAGLRSLLV
-252 NALQRLAGNG
+252 NALRRLAGKD

-297 PANGDSASTRTEI
+297 PADGDSASTRAEI
-310 HSIMQESGWDSTRN
+310 HSIMQEAGWDSTRN

-330 VLDGTYLSPTDTEVT
+330 VLEGTYLSPTDAEVT
-345 KENGN
+345 KANGE

-364 GQTAYNLISEAARRQ
+364 GQAAYNLIGEAARRQ

-388 DRLFDHIGPCVILMD
+388 DRLFDHIGPCVILID
-403 ELVAYMTNFSD
+403 ELVAYMTNLSD
-414 DLLAVNYTFIQALTE
+414 DLLAVNYTFIQALTQA
-429 SARRAKNVVL
+429 ARRAKNVVI
-439 VVTLPESQREAG
+439 VATLPKSQREAG
-451 GPKGETI
+451 GIKGETI
-458 LATLETR
+458 LATLEDR
-465 MGRIESIWR
+465 MGRIESIWK

-487 RLFGNQINEIERDRT
+487 RLFGNQINETERDRT

-510 NRNRKAFPEGV
+510 NKNKKAFPEGV
-521 HEQRYLERMRVCY
+521 HEQRYLDRMKACY

-540 FERLHSDWSTIHEFQ
+540 FEQLHDWSTIHEFQ

-590 NFTSEFDSILSG
+590 NFSSEFDKILAG
-602 HWDAVF
+602 QWDPVF
-608 TEADSNGGR
+608 AEADSNGGR
-617 TDLIDQQRSNF
+617 ADLIDQQRSSF

-646 CPSGAIRGIDANR
+646 RPSGSIRGINANR
-659 IHLGVAQPGHR
+659 IHLGVAQPGQR
-670 LTTYTE
+670 ITTYTE
-676 ALTEMRGNLY
+676 ALTEMRGSLY
-686 YFYTDDNRYY
+686 YFYADDNRYY

-709 RANEISNPEIHGHI
+709 RANEMSDSELHECI
-723 ISEVTEAARQHSS
+723 ISEVTEAVRRHRSKVV
-736 RLIICPE
+736 ICPE
-743 DLDTIPD
+743 NLDAISD
-750 RDELRLVIL
+750 KDELRLVIL
-759 PPNKLLPSRSAE
+759 PPDKLLPSRAAE
-771 TDEAIPAAL
+771 TDEATPAAL
-780 HILKHRAGGERTHRN
+780 RILKHRVSGERMYRN
-795 TLLFLG
+795 TLLFLA
-801 SKTDDMRDLQSYTR
+801 SKTDDMRDLKGYTR

-820 KSITQ
+820 RSITQ

-838 TQAQAN
+838 KQAQAS
-844 LRKADETVRR
+844 LRKAGEAIRR
-854 IIPKAYRF
+854 TIPKVYRF
-862 AMAPTQLD
+862 AIAPAQLD

-876 TMSPEQTRAAESGDI
+876 TMSPEQTKATENGDI

-910 PESLNARLTEYI
+910 PETLNARLTEYI
-922 WSDTNHISIQKV
+922 WSDNNHIGIQKV

-943 MPRLENREVLTA
+943 MPRLENRDVLTA
-955 AIKEGVENGTFGY
+955 AIQEGVENGTFGY
-968 AEGYDTEQQ
+968 AERYDTEQQ
-977 RYYGLQ
+977 RYPGLS
-983 FRQQIHILNPDGLI
+983 FRQKIHTLNPDGLI
-997 VKAAVAGIKPKLSL
+997 VKSEVAGIKPKLSL

-1018 REQVWDTAQAHIQVA
+1018 REYVWDTSQAHIHVEK
-1033 NVWEM
+1033 VWEM
-1038 MPTHLDEDDL
+1038 MPTYFHEDDL
-1048 KRETLVECIEQGVP
+1048 RRETLFECIEQGVP
-1062 QGQFGYAAR
+1062 QGQFGYATGTADGTNR
-1071 IAEDTTTYEN
+1071 YKN

-1088 PPDTVD
+1088 PPGTVL
-1094 FEGFLIDPQTAAAE
+1094 FEGLLIDPKTAAAE
-1108 KDTAKLGSTRIV
+1108 KNTTTLGAKRIV

-1126 GELSLDAINDLRQE
+1126 SELSLDAINDLRQE
-1140 IIAPLDADGGDVKI
+1140 IIDPLRGDDGDVTI

-1161 KPEGFSQNIERS
+1161 KVDGFSQNIERS
-1173 VKENGIE
+1173 VKENGIQ
-1180 LDIEVKSDNEKG
+1180 LDIEVKSDNE